1 LRRAR
6 LSKAVPTQQQ
16 QSMHVDVALESAF
29 ATKKGREKLLA
40 PSTFQVSAKIDE
52 ESRKD
57 NRLDLSFLLTLS
69 DPKNMVTY
77 EFRGSC
83 NITGNPA
90 SFDHV
95 MGAQAGSRLPRILD
109 VIYQKVYPSV
119 FMLAGMTS
127 SPYPQLTV
135 LAQELVVVPV
145 HEEVKPEEKQEPALQ
160 AEPQS

>member
-1 LRRAR
+1 M
-6 LSKAVPTQQQ
+6 PTQQQ
-16 QSMHVDVALESAF
+16 QSVQVDVALESAF
-29 ATKKGREKLLA
+29 ATKKGREKSLA

-57 NRLDLSFLLTLS
+57 NRLDLSFLLTLN

-83 NITGNPA
+83 SITGNPA

-95 MGAQAGSRLPRILD
+95 MGAHAGSRLPRILD

-119 FMLAGMTS
+119 FMLAGITS

-135 LAQELVVVPV
+135 LAQELVVQ
-145 HEEVKPEEKQEPALQ
+145 EEVKPEEKQEPALQ